1 MRTDNSLKVILFMLW
16 VLYVDSLYIG
26 NENDTNFEPITPRSL
41 KYFPQP
47 RIVGG
52 QNAENNQFPYQI
64 SLRFNNYHICGG
76 SIISKN
82 YVITAAHCVTTNSG
96 GTVTR

>member
-1 MRTDNSLKVILFMLW
+1 MNSDNFLNVIFFMLW
-16 VLYVDSLYIG
+16 ILYVDSLFID
-26 NENDTNFEPITPRSL
+26 NENDTKFEPITARPL

-52 QNAENNQFPYQI
+52 QNAKNNQFPYQI
-64 SLRFNNYHICGG
+64 SLRLNNYHICGG

-82 YVITAAHCVTTNSG
+82 YVITAAHCVTTNSVG
-96 GTVTR
+96 AVTR